1 MRVDGLVGAARLD
14 VGRDE
19 GPQAG
24 LVRGEAH
31 ALEAYRLVGPERA
44 GEGEGEPVDGH
55 EGDFAEL
62 ARAYMFPPSQSVS
75 KGKRKKKGTDKRTSS
90 LASRDAQLRPRAQ

>member
-24 LVRGEAH
+24 LVRGETH

-55 EGDFAEL
+55 EGDFTEL
-62 ARAYMFPPSQSVS
+62 ARAYMSPRPNPSV
-75 KGKRKKKGTDKRTSS
+75 KKRKEGPEKTT
-90 LASRDAQLRPRAQ
+90 ASRDAQLRPRV